1 MLSRHYGTSDKLLK
15 KQVERLYMR
24 WGGNQLS
31 SEHLVRGLV
40 GELDSDSTLLECF
53 FFGREHIV
61 YL

>member
-1 MLSRHYGTSDKLLK
+1 
-15 KQVERLYMR
+15 MR

>member
-31 SEHLVRGLV
+31 YEHLVRGLV
-40 GELDSDSTLLECF
+40 GELDSDSTLLT
-53 FFGREHIV
+53 
-61 YL
+61 